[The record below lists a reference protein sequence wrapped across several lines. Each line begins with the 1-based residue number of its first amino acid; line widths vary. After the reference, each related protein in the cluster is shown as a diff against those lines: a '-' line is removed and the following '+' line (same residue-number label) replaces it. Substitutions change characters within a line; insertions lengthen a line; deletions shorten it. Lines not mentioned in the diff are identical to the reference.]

1 MFSSIKSSI
10 MKILISNKFNLFIEY
25 IFIFPLLYLI
35 QYDYE
40 KYSYI
45 TLLLSVFI
53 LVKNIII
60 MNIMGLFKREYFL
73 NNKIPLML
81 IYKLV
86 KMFIGIIF
94 FFLQYKYKFFISYN
108 IWISNLFYLKYFIK
122 FLSTKYSIN
131 SIVKLRNKFIS

>member
-10 MKILISNKFNLFIEY
+10 MKILISNKFNSFIEY

-60 MNIMGLFKREYFL
+60 MNIMGLFEREYFL